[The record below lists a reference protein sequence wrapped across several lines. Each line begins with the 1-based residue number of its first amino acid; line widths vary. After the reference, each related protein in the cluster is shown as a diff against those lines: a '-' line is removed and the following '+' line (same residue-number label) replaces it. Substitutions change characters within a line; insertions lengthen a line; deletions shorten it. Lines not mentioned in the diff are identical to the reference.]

1 MKLATLRQW
10 IGKGVRKK
18 RTKKRDKAKSQ
29 NSGKKREAML
39 KKWDKAFVVFA
50 KANGIAIPKKKQRK
64 KMWKTLFRHLGRLVG
79 ITKGAYIMA
88 EEILSKNGL
97 KRYRLTIIE
106 NGKEVGFDFI
116 SEEGFD
122 RLHDQAKHIAQ
133 DLDTTKSDLGKKQGE
148 LDEVQAR
155 LKAQEQH
162 TKAKQDELEATQGQ
176 LKQTQE
182 VLTSAKSKIESQEQ
196 DIKDKQDKLEAA
208 QKQLKQAQN
217 ALQAKEQE
225 LETLRKDFGGDL
237 LELFTTLPQDF
248 RASLN
253 LAESNPAFIL
263 GIRDKL
269 PIVHKRISEM
279 AQRAYKN
286 GQSLESQDFQNLLAF
301 IEKLCAFL
309 CQAGFE
315 YERIETK
322 EGEQFDTAKHIA
334 VNDKVSGTI
343 DKVLLQGFKKGDTLK
358 SLITIKE

>member
-1 MKLATLRQW
+1 MKLAILRQW

-29 NSGKKREAML
+29 NSVKKREAML

-79 ITKGAYIMA
+79 ITKGVYIMA

-97 KRYRLTIIE
+97 KQYRLTIIE
-106 NGKEVGFDFI
+106 NGKEIGFDFI

-122 RLHDQAKHIAQ
+122 RLHDQAKRIAQ

-162 TKAKQDELEATQGQ
+162 TKAKQDELEATQG
-176 LKQTQE
+176 
-182 VLTSAKSKIESQEQ
+182 
-196 DIKDKQDKLEAA
+196 
-208 QKQLKQAQN
+208 QLKQAQN

-286 GQSLESQDFQNLLAF
+286 GQSLESPDFQNLLNF

-322 EGEQFDTAKHIA
+322 EGERFDTAKHIA